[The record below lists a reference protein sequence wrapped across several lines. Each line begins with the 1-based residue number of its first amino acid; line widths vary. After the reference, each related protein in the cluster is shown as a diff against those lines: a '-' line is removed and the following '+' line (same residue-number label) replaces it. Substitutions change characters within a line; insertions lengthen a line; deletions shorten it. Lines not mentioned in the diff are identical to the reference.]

1 MFKGHPK
8 GLYVAFFA
16 NMGERF
22 GFYTMMGILVFYLT
36 SKFGLTESKAG
47 IIYSIFYGSIYGLAL
62 VGGILADR
70 TKNYKGI
77 IYIGLFTM
85 LGGYILMSVP
95 GFGLAF
101 TVTALMIIAFGN
113 GLFKGNLQAVVGQLY
128 DEPKYSHLRDSAFS
142 VFYMGINVGALFAPS
157 AAAGIINW
165 FIKKQGFARVDQLP
179 SLAHK
184 YLATTHDFSNP
195 EVISTFQELANNT
208 TGGTVTDFSAFADR
222 NIELQELCGSH
233 VDSSFFGLF
242 KHQLDGE
249 KLERLQELANQYT
262 GSAVNDLTAFANKIV
277 VASEQIGSEW
287 YNILEMSSNYATFN
301 SFTELIPEAT
311 STAIT
316 NLTEFAHTYIDA
328 YGTGF
333 NYAFALAGITMI
345 ISLIVY
351 TLFKRMLPDVKKA
364 EISEDG
370 KVVEMSKA
378 ETKQRL
384 TALFLVFGVVIF
396 FWMAFHQNGL
406 TMSFFARDYTVQ
418 NVGPATYL
426 VFNIW
431 SLLSIVIGI
440 FSLTAIFKKGSS
452 AKTKLISVLILALSV
467 IGIYYFYTNNPE
479 VNAFSPELFQHFN
492 PTMIVLLTPIIVGI
506 FAWLNK
512 KGKEPSAPRKIGIGM
527 IITSFGFLILLIGS
541 LGLDPFNVMQSDPN
555 HVRVGTGWLISTYF
569 TLTVAELFLSPMG
582 ISFVSKVS
590 PPKYQGLMQ
599 GGWLGATALGNLML
613 GVGSFLYERVQI
625 WQVWAIFIILCF
637 IAAGFIFKVMKKLE
651 QVS

>member
-22 GFYTMMGILVFYLT
+22 GFYTMMGILVYYLT
-36 SKFGLTESKAG
+36 AKYGLSESNAG
-47 IIYSIFYGSIYGLAL
+47 VIYSIFYGSIYGLAL

-70 TKNYKGI
+70 TQNYKGV

-85 LGGYILMSVP
+85 LAGYILMSVP
-95 GFGLAF
+95 GFGLVF

-128 DEPKYSHLRDSAFS
+128 DDPKYSHLRDSAFS

-157 AAAGIINW
+157 AASGVINW
-165 FIKKQGFARVDQLP
+165 FIKSKGFLRDDALP
-179 SLAHK
+179 ALIHKFNSGAINITEQADLQTLADK
-184 YLATTHDFSNP
+184 VN
-195 EVISTFQELANNT
+195 
-208 TGGTVTDFSAFADR
+208 
-222 NIELQELCGSH
+222 
-233 VDSSFFGLF
+233 
-242 KHQLDGE
+242 
-249 KLERLQELANQYT
+249 
-262 GSAVNDLTAFANKIV
+262 GSAVADL
-277 VASEQIGSEW
+277 G
-287 YNILEMSSNYATFN
+287 TF
-301 SFTELIPEAT
+301 THDYLA
-311 STAIT
+311 
-316 NLTEFAHTYIDA
+316 A

-351 TLFKRMLPDVKKA
+351 TLFKKMLPDVKKA
-364 EISEDG
+364 IAEKGKEII
-370 KVVEMSKA
+370 EMSKE

-406 TMSFFARDYTVQ
+406 TMSFFARDYTVT

-440 FSLTAIFKKGSS
+440 LSLTYILKKDSS
-452 AKTKLISVLILALSV
+452 GKTKLIGTGLLALSV
-467 IGIYYFYTNNPE
+467 LATYYFYSKNPE

-506 FAWLNK
+506 FAWMNK
-512 KGKEPSAPRKIGIGM
+512 RGKEPSAPRKIGIGM
-527 IITSFGFLILLIGS
+527 IITSVGFLILLIGS
-541 LGLDPFNVMQSDPN
+541 LGLDPFNAMQSDPN
-555 HVRVGTGWLISTYF
+555 HLRVGTGWLISTYF
-569 TLTVAELFLSPMG
+569 TLTIAELFLSPMG

-625 WQVWAIFIILCF
+625 WQVWAIFIVLCF
-637 IAAGFIFKVMKKLE
+637 IAAGFIFSVMKKLE
-651 QVS
+651 KVS

>member
-36 SKFGLTESKAG
+36 AKFGLSESNAG
-47 IIYSIFYGSIYGLAL
+47 LIYSIFYGSIYGLAL

-70 TKNYKGI
+70 TQNYKGV

-85 LGGYILMSVP
+85 LGGYILMSIP

-101 TVTALMIIAFGN
+101 TITALLIIAFGN

-128 DEPKYSHLRDSAFS
+128 DDPKYSHLRDSAFS

-157 AAAGIINW
+157 AASGIINW
-165 FIKKQGFARVDQLP
+165 FIKSKGFLRDDALP
-179 SLAHK
+179 ALIHKFNSGLINAAEKADLQALADK
-184 YLATTHDFSNP
+184 VSG
-195 EVISTFQELANNT
+195 S
-208 TGGTVTDFSAFADR
+208 TVTD
-222 NIELQELCGSH
+222 LG
-233 VDSSFFGLF
+233 
-242 KHQLDGE
+242 
-249 KLERLQELANQYT
+249 T
-262 GSAVNDLTAFANKIV
+262 
-277 VASEQIGSEW
+277 
-287 YNILEMSSNYATFN
+287 
-301 SFTELIPEAT
+301 
-311 STAIT
+311 
-316 NLTEFAHTYIDA
+316 FAHDYLSA

-333 NYAFALAGITMI
+333 NYAFAAAGVTMVL
-345 ISLIVY
+345 SLIIY
-351 TLFKRMLPDVKKA
+351 TIFKKMLPDVKKTVA
-364 EISEDG
+364 EKGTQII
-370 KVVEMSKA
+370 EMSKE

-406 TMSFFARDYTVQ
+406 TMSLFARDYTVQ
-418 NVGPATYL
+418 QVGPATYL

-431 SLLSIVIGI
+431 SLLSIVVGI
-440 FSLTAIFKKGSS
+440 LSLTYIFKKDSS
-452 AKTKLISVLILALSV
+452 GKTKLVSTGLLALSV
-467 IGIYYFYTNNPE
+467 LATYYFYSNNPE

-492 PTMIVLLTPIIVGI
+492 PTMIVLLTPIVVGI

-512 KGKEPSAPRKIGIGM
+512 RGKEPSAPRKIGIGM

-541 LGLDPFNVMQSDPN
+541 LGLDPFNAIQSDPN
-555 HVRVGTGWLISTYF
+555 HLRVGTGWLISTYF
-569 TLTVAELFLSPMG
+569 TLTIAELFLSPMG

-613 GVGSFLYERVQI
+613 GVGSFLYARVQI

-637 IAAGFIFKVMKKLE
+637 IAAGFIFSVMKKLE
-651 QVS
+651 KVS

>member
-36 SKFGLTESKAG
+36 AKFGLTESNAG
-47 IIYSIFYGSIYGLAL
+47 VIYSVFYGLIYGLAL

-70 TKNYKGI
+70 TKNYKGT
-77 IYIGLFTM
+77 IYIGLVTM
-85 LGGYILMSVP
+85 LAGYILMAVP
-95 GFGLAF
+95 GFGLVF
-101 TVTALMIIAFGN
+101 TLVALFVIAFGN

-128 DEPKYSHLRDSAFS
+128 DDPKYSHLRDSAFS

-165 FIKKQGFARVDQLP
+165 FIKSKGFLRDDALP
-179 SLAHK
+179 SLIHK
-184 YLATTHDFSNP
+184 FNNGIITATEQTDLQTLADKVS
-195 EVISTFQELANNT
+195 ST
-208 TGGTVTDFSAFADR
+208 TVTDLGTF
-222 NIELQELCGSH
+222 
-233 VDSSFFGLF
+233 
-242 KHQLDGE
+242 
-249 KLERLQELANQYT
+249 T
-262 GSAVNDLTAFANKIV
+262 NDYL
-277 VASEQIGSEW
+277 S
-287 YNILEMSSNYATFN
+287 
-301 SFTELIPEAT
+301 
-311 STAIT
+311 
-316 NLTEFAHTYIDA
+316 A

-333 NYAFALAGITMI
+333 NYAFALAGITMV

-351 TLFKRMLPDVKKA
+351 TLFKKILPDVKKA
-364 EISEDG
+364 EETKDG

-406 TMSFFARDYTVQ
+406 TMSFFARDYTVTA
-418 NVGPATYL
+418 VGPVTYL

-431 SLLSIVIGI
+431 SLLSIVVGI
-440 FSLTAIFKKGSS
+440 FSLTFIFKKNSS
-452 AKTKLISVLILALSV
+452 VKTKITSVLLLALSV
-467 IGIYYFYTNNPE
+467 IGVYYFYSNNSE

-492 PTMIVLLTPIIVGI
+492 PTMIVLLTPIVVGI

-541 LGLDPFNVMQSDPN
+541 LGLDPFNVMQSDPD

-599 GGWLGATALGNLML
+599 GGWLGATALGNQML
-613 GVGSFLYERVQI
+613 WIGSYLYQRVAI
-625 WQVWAIFIILCF
+625 WQVWLVFIILSF
-637 IAAGFIFKVMKKLE
+637 IAAGFIFSVMKKLE
-651 QVS
+651 KVS